1 MSLLSNP
8 QNNLRIFR
16 DIQLEYGE
24 NNTPNDLEM
33 ILNGFINNDNRVNHE
48 LNNNLK
54 EEQEENNLII
64 RFCKLIYQAL
74 IMPFTEQQYN
84 QSQHNQQQQEQQ
96 NNQQQQDQSNNN
108 SNQLSKV
115 LIENYYCKKYG
126 NSQMELCQCNTKG

>member
-24 NNTPNDLEM
+24 NNSPNDLEM
-33 ILNGFINNDNRVNHE
+33 ILNEFINNDNRVNHE
-48 LNNNLK
+48 LNNNFK

-84 QSQHNQQQQEQQ
+84 QSQHNQQQQ
-96 NNQQQQDQSNNN
+96 DQSNNN

-115 LIENYYCKKYG
+115 LIENYYCKKYS